1 MTSGSVKEPRISPLP
16 TRNNKS
22 ARRKPTV
29 VLSDS
34 TSGRNVILDL
44 VERADP
50 SPVQV
55 HDCATR
61 LNQVTLSV
69 GTRGQTL
76 TQKLF
81 VLADEVLEL
90 TFLGGERVELV
101 DIELAE
107 LFDVDRSAV
116 LRGSRGSRNVSA
128 VQISLWRPCSRPLGS
143 PCRYGGST
151 GGSTCQPLAAQGI
164 QSFCAERWSKRA
176 CQYTNQRFRT
186 FQLTTTA
193 STK

>member
-1 MTSGSVKEPRISPLP
+1 MTSGSVNEPHISPLL
-16 TRNNKS
+16 TRHHQT

-29 VLSDS
+29 VLSNS

-50 SPVQV
+50 SPVQI
-55 HDCATR
+55 HDRATR
-61 LNQVTLSV
+61 LNQVTLGV

-90 TFLGGERVELV
+90 TFLGGERVQLV
-101 DIELAE
+101 DVELAE

-116 LRGSRGSRNVSA
+116 LQGSRSSTDVNRRAGIVLAPILSSSRLTLSV
-128 VQISLWRPCSRPLGS
+128 
-143 PCRYGGST
+143 
-151 GGSTCQPLAAQGI
+151 
-164 QSFCAERWSKRA
+164 RW
-176 CQYTNQRFRT
+176 
-186 FQLTTTA
+186 
-193 STK
+193 